1 MIRSIIYEPIILGFI
16 YLCRAGCLLRAPIPG
31 AGNPEGKSHTMQA
44 VTKQLLLVDD
54 RIKYANLIADFFS
67 GYGYLIDR
75 AVSAREGIGMLNDK
89 GLDHYRVI
97 VTDIT
102 MEHQLAGL
110 ELIYF
115 FFRRKYAGTVVM
127 ASTGFDV
134 FLGMFFSKLF
144 MGIFGVHYLIP
155 KTSVIKRDFAFY
167 PARPGSSP
175 QKTFI
180 EIGAI

>member
-1 MIRSIIYEPIILGFI
+1 
-16 YLCRAGCLLRAPIPG
+16 
-31 AGNPEGKSHTMQA
+31 MQA
-44 VTKQLLLVDD
+44 AAKQLLLVDD
-54 RIKYANLIADFFS
+54 RIKYANLIADYFS

-75 AVSAREGIGMLNDK
+75 AVSAREGIDILNEK
-89 GLDHYRVI
+89 GLDHYRVV

-115 FFRRKYAGTVVM
+115 LFKKKYGGTVVM

-134 FLGMFFSKLF
+134 FFGMFFSKLF

-155 KTSVIKRDFAFY
+155 KTTVIKQDFVFY
-167 PARPGSSP
+167 PARLGSSP
-175 QKTFI
+175 QRTFA
-180 EIGAI
+180 EIGTA

>member
-1 MIRSIIYEPIILGFI
+1 
-16 YLCRAGCLLRAPIPG
+16 
-31 AGNPEGKSHTMQA
+31 MQS

-54 RIKYANLIADFFS
+54 RVKYSDLISDFFRE
-67 GYGYLIDR
+67 YGYLVDR
-75 AVSAREGIGMLNDK
+75 AESARQGIGMLKDK
-89 GLDHYRVI
+89 GLDHYCVV

-102 MEHQLAGL
+102 MEHQWAGL

-115 FFRRKYAGTVVM
+115 LFRKKYTGTVVM

-155 KTSVIKRDFAFY
+155 KTTVIKRDFVFY
-167 PARPGSSP
+167 PARLGSSP
-175 QKTFI
+175 LKKFV
-180 EIGAI
+180 EIAAS

>member
-1 MIRSIIYEPIILGFI
+1 MRNRLSARS
-16 YLCRAGCLLRAPIPG
+16 ADSG
-31 AGNPEGKSHTMQA
+31 AGNPIGKSHSMQA

-54 RIKYANLIADFFS
+54 RVKYANLIADFFS

-75 AVSAREGIGMLNDK
+75 AVSAKEGIGMLNEK
-89 GLDHYRVI
+89 GLNYYRVI

-102 MEHQLAGL
+102 MEHQLAGF

-115 FFRRKYAGTVVM
+115 LFRRRYAGTVVM

-134 FLGMFFSKLF
+134 FLGMFFSKLL
-144 MGIFGVHYLIP
+144 MGIFGVHYLVP
-155 KTSVIKRDFAFY
+155 KTTVIKRDFAFY

-180 EIGAI
+180 EIGAV